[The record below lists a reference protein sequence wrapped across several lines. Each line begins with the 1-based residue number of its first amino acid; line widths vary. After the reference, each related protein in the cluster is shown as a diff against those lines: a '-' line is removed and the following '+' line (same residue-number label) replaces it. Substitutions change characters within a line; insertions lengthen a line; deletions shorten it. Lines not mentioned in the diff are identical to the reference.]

1 MAELVQILIAKYP
14 NSSSA
19 EQALKKLQA
28 ARENQGV
35 QVTDAAVV
43 RRNAEGKLQIHETED
58 VTGGRGATVGGIL
71 GGVLGLIAGPPG
83 LVAGAALG
91 AVIGSAA
98 ANMLDTGIPHKRLE
112 EIGQALHGDQAALV
126 VLTEEGYVEFIE
138 DVIGGGEYD
147 VLSETMDARAAH
159 KLGRE
164 HDIALQA
171 LKMGDAL
178 ADGGMASPT
187 KEE

>member
-14 NSSSA
+14 TFQTA
-19 EQALKKLQA
+19 EAALKKLRA
-28 ARENQGV
+28 AQQNQGV

-43 RRNAEGKLQIHETED
+43 RRNPNGTLQIHETVD
-58 VTGGRGATVGGIL
+58 VTSGRGATVGGIL
-71 GGVLGLIAGPPG
+71 GGVLGLLAGPPG

-91 AVIGSAA
+91 AVIGGAA

-112 EIGQALHGDQAALV
+112 EIGRSLSTDTAALV

-138 DVIGGGEYD
+138 DVIGGGEFQ
-147 VLSETMDARAAH
+147 VLSEEMDAKAAH
-159 KLGRE
+159 KLGHE
-164 HDIALQA
+164 HDVALQA
-171 LKMGDAL
+171 LKLGDAL
-178 ADGGMASPT
+178 ADGGMASPV